1 MSVWSVLPGVGI
13 NRLSKEVILEYPGT
27 EGKFFNV
34 VTRETWCKHAVT
46 VAWRTEESS
55 GKRVTENKEQKR
67 LIWFYIPAWLFLTG

>member
-1 MSVWSVLPGVGI
+1 MLPGVGI

-55 GKRVTENKEQKR
+55 GRRVTENKEQKR
-67 LIWFYIPAWLFLTG
+67 HLVLHPSLALSNWMTLN